1 MINIC
6 SSSGSISTGTN
17 SNTISITSNS
27 SITSGSNIVY
37 STSGITFKSAK
48 SKYHV
53 LGEDVEI
60 DGYYDSHLAIAISTL
75 NILGRPF
82 YEELIKQD
90 IYISDELKK
99 IIEKNLKILDRENK
113 INQIIK

>member
-6 SSSGSISTGTN
+6 SSSGSISIGTN
-17 SNTISITSNS
+17 SNTTSITSR
-27 SITSGSNIVY
+27 SNIVY
-37 STSGITFKSAK
+37 SRGGSIKFTNAK

-60 DGYYDSHLAIAISTL
+60 DEYYDSYLAIAISTL
-75 NILGRPF
+75 NVLGRPF